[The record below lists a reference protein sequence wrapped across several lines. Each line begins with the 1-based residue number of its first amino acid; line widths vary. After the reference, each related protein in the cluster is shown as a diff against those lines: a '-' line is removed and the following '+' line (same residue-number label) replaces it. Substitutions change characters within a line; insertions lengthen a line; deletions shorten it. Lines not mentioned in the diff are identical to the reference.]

1 MKKTSFIFAII
12 SITCLIT
19 GIKTQAQIG
28 GNSTYSFLN
37 LSNSARITAM
47 GGHAFAIQ
55 DNDINLA
62 LVNPS
67 LINEAM
73 NNHLSFSFVDYF
85 ADINYGYALYSKT
98 FKKVGSFTGGAQ
110 YLNYGKFVLADET
123 GQNLGNFTAAD
134 YCMNIGWGKSLDS
147 TFSIGAN
154 LKGIYSKLEKY
165 SSSGVAVDVA
175 GTYNN
180 PKNNFTA
187 SLLFSNIGRQ
197 IKPYTEGNYER
208 LPFEIQ
214 IGLSKRLKH
223 VPFRLS
229 VVATHLEKFDLTYES
244 SVGVTPSVDP
254 LTNEPTSPQRVSDIA
269 DKVMR
274 HFVFGGEMLLSKNLN
289 FRLGYNYQRRK
300 EMKIESKGSTVGFSW
315 GFGLRISY
323 FQFSF
328 ARSKQHLSNS
338 PNTLTITTNLS
349 NFIKKGK

>member
-1 MKKTSFIFAII
+1 VKKQSFI
-12 SITCLIT
+12 SIFIFVATLIV
-19 GIKTQAQIG
+19 GIKSQAQVG
-28 GNSTYSFLN
+28 GNGTYSFLN

-67 LINEAM
+67 LINETM
-73 NNHLSFSFVDYF
+73 NNHLSLSFVDYF
-85 ADINYGYALYSKT
+85 SDINYGYALYSKT
-98 FKKVGSFTGGAQ
+98 FKNVGSFTGGAQ
-110 YLNYGKFVLADET
+110 FLNYGKFVLADET
-123 GQNLGNFTAAD
+123 GQNLGNFSAAD

-147 TFSIGAN
+147 AFSIGAN
-154 LKGIYSKLEKY
+154 LKGIYSKLESY
-165 SSSGVAVDVA
+165 SSSGIAVDIA

-197 IKPYTEGNYER
+197 IKPYTDGDYER

-214 IGLSKRLKH
+214 IGLSKKLKH

-244 SVGVTPSVDP
+244 SVGATPSVDP
-254 LTNEPTSPQRVSDIA
+254 LTNEPSDPKKVGDYA
-269 DKVMR
+269 DMVMR
-274 HFVFGGEMLLSKNLN
+274 HFVFGGELLLSKNLN
-289 FRLGYNYQRRK
+289 VRLGYNYQRRK
-300 EMKIESKGSTVGFSW
+300 EMKIDSKGATVGFSW
-315 GFGLRISY
+315 GFGLRISH

-328 ARSKQHLSNS
+328 ARAKYHLYNS
-338 PNTLTITTNLS
+338 PNNITITTNLS
-349 NFIKKGK
+349 DFFKKGK